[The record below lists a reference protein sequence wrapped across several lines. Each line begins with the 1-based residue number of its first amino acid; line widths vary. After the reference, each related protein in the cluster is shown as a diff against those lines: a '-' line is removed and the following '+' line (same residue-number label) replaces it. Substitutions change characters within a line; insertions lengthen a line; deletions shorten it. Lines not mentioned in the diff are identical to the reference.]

1 MEEKIRIENVTKKFG
16 SYAALDGISLS
27 FEKGKI
33 HGMIGRNGSGKT
45 VLFKCICGFLRVDDG
60 AVFVDGKQIGK
71 EIEAPESIGAIIE
84 TPGFLPG
91 YSARQNLQFLAG
103 IRRKIGKK
111 EIDAAIRKVGLDP
124 EAKKHVGK
132 YSLGMRQRLGIAQA
146 IMEEPS
152 LLILDEPLDGLDPV
166 MRKQIWTILM
176 SEVAERRT
184 TVLVSSHNLRE
195 LEDVCDHV
203 GIMNHGKVIIERSLF
218 DLHGNISKIQ
228 VACQTG
234 MPKLPK
240 EFEILHM
247 SNSGR
252 VYTMIV
258 KGNPREVAAA
268 IQTEGDHLAIVDIL
282 PLTLEEIFIYE
293 MGGLGYEVKDILF

>member
-33 HGMIGRNGSGKT
+33 HGIIGRNGSGKT

-146 IMEEPS
+146 IMENPN
-152 LLILDEPLDGLDPV
+152 LIILDEPMNGLDKKGIEDV
-166 MRKQIWTILM
+166 KELLLKLKGDGKTILM
-176 SEVAERRT
+176 ASHYAEDMEICDEVFQM
-184 TVLVSSHNLRE
+184 
-195 LEDVCDHV
+195 ED
-203 GIMNHGKVIIERSLF
+203 GKL
-218 DLHGNISKIQ
+218 
-228 VACQTG
+228 
-234 MPKLPK
+234 
-240 EFEILHM
+240 
-247 SNSGR
+247 
-252 VYTMIV
+252 
-258 KGNPREVAAA
+258 
-268 IQTEGDHLAIVDIL
+268 GD
-282 PLTLEEIFIYE
+282 
-293 MGGLGYEVKDILF
+293 MK

>member
-103 IRRKIGKK
+103 IRRKTGKK
-111 EIDAAIRKVGLDP
+111 EIDEAIRKVGLDP

-146 IMEEPS
+146 IMEDPS
-152 LLILDEPLDGLDPV
+152 LLILDEPMNGLDDTGV
-166 MRKQIWTILM
+166 LEARRLLADLKEKGKTIIL
-176 SEVAERRT
+176 A
-184 TVLVSSHNLRE
+184 SHDRQDIDTL
-195 LEDVCDHV
+195 CDAV
-203 GIMNHGKVIIERSLF
+203 
-218 DLHGNISKIQ
+218 
-228 VACQTG
+228 
-234 MPKLPK
+234 
-240 EFEILHM
+240 
-247 SNSGR
+247 
-252 VYTMIV
+252 
-258 KGNPREVAAA
+258 
-268 IQTEGDHLAIVDIL
+268 
-282 PLTLEEIFIYE
+282 YE
-293 MGGLGYEVKDILF
+293 MNAGKMTRVR